1 MKVERLGF
9 LGLSKLQSW
18 SHKSWNPRI
27 SDACWVNEVNQF
39 TYFWWKDEGL
49 EFCYAKKKCT
59 NQNKCDPVGG
69 LNQSEKYARRV
80 GNLPQTGVKTNYIYL
95 KPFVPPF
102 VWQSHACERAWHAH
116 QVHWPYHPLGMGNST
131 KEAVPG
137 RQIWW
142 PSFVDLPQPLQRP
155 WQPPALYAGI
165 TFSSQLYL
173 RDGTRKGRHL
183 QFEDQEWTA
192 LIDECDA
199 ISISDPLSDVYHL
212 ESVGK

>member
-1 MKVERLGF
+1 MLVGSMRSISSHIFDGRMKDLNFVTPKKMHKPKQMWSSWWLKPIWKICSSSWESSPNRGEN
-9 LGLSKLQSW
+9 KLQY
-18 SHKSWNPRI
+18 
-27 SDACWVNEVNQF
+27 V
-39 TYFWWKDEGL
+39 
-49 EFCYAKKKCT
+49 
-59 NQNKCDPVGG
+59 
-69 LNQSEKYARRV
+69 
-80 GNLPQTGVKTNYIYL
+80 YL
-95 KPFVPPF
+95 KPFVPPL

-131 KEAVPG
+131 KETVPG

-142 PSFVDLPQPLQRP
+142 PSFVDLPQPLKRP

-212 ESVGK
+212 ESVGR